1 MKNLNQVAQII
12 IATATAIAIIS
23 DSALKWRKH
32 LDKDKEKEK
41 VATLPATPNSGEGL
55 TLNPTPHKGTTMS
68 LTLKAALF
76 ALFIAITAL
85 PTWLY
90 IIPAVALFTDLY
102 TNSKEE

>member
-1 MKNLNQVAQII
+1 MNQVAQII
-12 IATATAIAIIS
+12 IATATVIAIIS

-32 LDKDKEKEK
+32 LDKKEKEK
-41 VATLPATPNSGEGL
+41 VATLPANPNSGEGASPPNL
-55 TLNPTPHKGTTMS
+55 TPYKGTTVS

-90 IIPAVALFTDLY
+90 IIPAFALFTDLY
-102 TNSKEE
+102 TTNKEE